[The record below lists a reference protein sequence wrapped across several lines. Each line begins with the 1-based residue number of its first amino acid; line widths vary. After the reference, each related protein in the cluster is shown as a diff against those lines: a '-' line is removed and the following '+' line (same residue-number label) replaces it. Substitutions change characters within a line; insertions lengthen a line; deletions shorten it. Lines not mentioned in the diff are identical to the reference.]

1 MNAKFQPSAKRM
13 ETATSIGSAMKI
25 SLATHGGQAAAI
37 NMRLPPRIVNVDG
50 LPKETA
56 EELVRLVEAAKA
68 APAAKPVPGFA
79 ADAMSYTI
87 TVEDDHEPVVL
98 HQSDTT
104 MSPAFAAL
112 LSGLEK
118 HFTPQ

>member
-1 MNAKFQPSAKRM
+1 M
-13 ETATSIGSAMKI
+13 ETATAIGSAMKI
-25 SLATHGGQAAAI
+25 SLAIHGGQAAAI
-37 NMRLPPRIVNVDG
+37 NMRLPPRIVNVG
-50 LPKETA
+50 SLPKEIA
-56 EELVRLVEAAKA
+56 AELVRLVEAAKT
-68 APAAKPVPGFA
+68 APAAKAAPGFA

-98 HQSDTT
+98 RQSDTT

>member
-1 MNAKFQPSAKRM
+1 M
-13 ETATSIGSAMKI
+13 EPAALIGSAMKI
-25 SLATHGGQAAAI
+25 SLATHGGQAGAI
-37 NMRLPPRIVNVDG
+37 NMRLPPRVVNVDSW
-50 LPKETA
+50 PKETA
-56 EELVRLVEAAKA
+56 AELVRLIEAAKT
-68 APAAKPVPGFA
+68 APAAQSVPGFA

>member
-1 MNAKFQPSAKRM
+1 MKSPFLKASAISS
-13 ETATSIGSAMKI
+13 ETSEKTRGSP
-25 SLATHGGQAAAI
+25 
-37 NMRLPPRIVNVDG
+37 LPM
-50 LPKETA
+50 LPKSLIA
-56 EELVRLVEAAKA
+56 AAKA
-68 APAAKPVPGFA
+68 APGFA

-112 LSGLEK
+112 LSGLQK
-118 HFTPQ
+118 HFSPQ